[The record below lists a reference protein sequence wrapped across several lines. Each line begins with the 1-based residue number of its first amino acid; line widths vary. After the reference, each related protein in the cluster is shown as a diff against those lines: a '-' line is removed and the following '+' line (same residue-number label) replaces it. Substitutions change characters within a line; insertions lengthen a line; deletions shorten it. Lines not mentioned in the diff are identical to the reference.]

1 MDLWSF
7 CFAAIPV
14 NLCFEQLLKL
24 GFLLLFRRGSSLGC
38 SHSVRRECVCVSYSF
53 DLVTHAEEVE
63 LSHDYMGPVSME
75 PQNRLTL
82 TQKLL

>member
-38 SHSVRRECVCVSYSF
+38 SHAVRRECVCVSYSF

-63 LSHDYMGPVSME
+63 MSHDYMGPVSME